1 MAKERIKAMKNKF
14 EKTMVIDA
22 VGTLDRNDNGE
33 LVLSVE
39 EKDNFQTINLEEL
52 LNQLTGTEV
61 QIKSV
66 ASYN

>member
-1 MAKERIKAMKNKF
+1 MAKERIKTMKNKF

>member
-1 MAKERIKAMKNKF
+1 MTKERTKAMKNKF

>member
-1 MAKERIKAMKNKF
+1 MTKERIKAMKNKF

>member
-1 MAKERIKAMKNKF
+1 MKNKF
-14 EKTMVIDA
+14 EKTMIIDA

>member
-1 MAKERIKAMKNKF
+1 MKNKF

-61 QIKSV
+61 QIKSI

>member
-1 MAKERIKAMKNKF
+1 MKNKF

-61 QIKSV
+61 QIKSI
-66 ASYN
+66 ASYNQEK

>member
-1 MAKERIKAMKNKF
+1 MKNKF

-33 LVLSVE
+33 LILSVE

>member
-1 MAKERIKAMKNKF
+1 MKNKF

-22 VGTLDRNDNGE
+22 VGTLDRNDNDE

>member
-1 MAKERIKAMKNKF
+1 MKNKF